1 MSSPSAKSIS
11 FEEGLAETQARLA
24 ALERSEWWRWVV
36 VLIVSVALAL
46 GMMAMAYPHVLPSVL
61 SDTRLETVL
70 QGLLGLVLLFDVFA
84 FYQQS
89 RIARMRRELA
99 SQIGMLSTLE
109 VLRPPNPI
117 EEVQQHNRRKS
128 PRFLYD
134 ARLKVTKLSDP
145 RKPVFGRSRD
155 ISETGLGAVIAD
167 PLDPG
172 DRVILEFPVEF
183 RERPLVIHSVV
194 CYRRGFHHG
203 FELLAPEDD
212 QAAAIR
218 QVCRMGKPTY

>member
-1 MSSPSAKSIS
+1 MNGPGSKSTNN
-11 FEEGLAETQARLA
+11 FEAGLAETQERLA
-24 ALERSEWWRWVV
+24 SLERSEWWRWAV
-36 VLIVSVALAL
+36 VLIISVALSL
-46 GMMAMAYPHVLPSVL
+46 GMIAMEYPHSLPSML
-61 SDTRLETVL
+61 SETRLETVL

-117 EEVQQHNRRKS
+117 EESQQHNRRKA

-134 ARLKVTKLSDP
+134 ARLKVTKLSNP
-145 RKPVFGRSRD
+145 KKPVFGRSRD
-155 ISETGLGAVIAD
+155 LSETGLGAVIAD
-167 PLDPG
+167 PLEPG
-172 DRVILEFPVEF
+172 DRVILEFPVDF
-183 RERPLVIHSVV
+183 REGPLVIHAVV

-218 QVCRMGKPTY
+218 QVCRMGKAL